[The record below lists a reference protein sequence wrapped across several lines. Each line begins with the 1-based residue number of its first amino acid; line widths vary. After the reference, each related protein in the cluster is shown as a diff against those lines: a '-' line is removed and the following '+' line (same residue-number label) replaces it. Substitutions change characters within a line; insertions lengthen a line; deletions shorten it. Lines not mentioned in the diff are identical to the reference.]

1 MFCPNCGKEIKT
13 PMNFCPEC
21 GYSLTE
27 ENNSTLEEPI
37 SPSNEE
43 KQTNFDNDSFYGCG
57 EDDLIEEKSSSEGK
71 HKSSLIAGILAIF
84 FGYLGFHNFYL
95 GRYRNAIIQLLLS
108 IVSALGLVLLAPATS
123 TANPTFGMIQIVLS
137 MIGIIYVTLWIFID
151 LIRIATNKI
160 DSVFPLRSH
169 RYEKYILIAL
179 FVIVIGFSIK
189 GIANE
194 IKKADPLVIEVRE
207 SYMLGIS
214 YDDLINS
221 IMGNPIW
228 TKVDDSTINVTG
240 KVKYRNG
247 ETATLGI
254 GFKIDSEGDVT
265 IYAMELDGVPQ
276 NATEISY
283 LLSDMYKTATTKG
296 LEK

>member
-37 SPSNEE
+37 RPSSEE

-123 TANPTFGMIQIVLS
+123 TANPTFGMVQIVLS

-169 RYEKYILIAL
+169 PYEKYILIAL
-179 FVIVIGFSIK
+179 FVIVIGFGIK
-189 GIANE
+189 GFANE

-207 SYMLGIS
+207 SYMLGVS